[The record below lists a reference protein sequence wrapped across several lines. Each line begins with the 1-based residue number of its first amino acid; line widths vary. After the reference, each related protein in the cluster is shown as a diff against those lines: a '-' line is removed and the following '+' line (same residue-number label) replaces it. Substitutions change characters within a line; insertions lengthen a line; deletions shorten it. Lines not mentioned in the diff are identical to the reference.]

1 MLDRPDFGGVFR
13 FIIRVMRG
21 RPSRKLA
28 AVFLSLA
35 GLYAASLGAP
45 RLAFAMHETDHRFTV
60 SGYVY
65 DKQGKPVGDARIH
78 VRDLRDQKIEPV
90 TTYTDGSGYYKAVLH
105 LHNGNAGDPVQV
117 TAIEEKLGLQEA
129 KTVRAE
135 FSPND
140 LTTERQATLHIGAVP
155 EGLVPELPMR
165 WQYVVGSTIA
175 GGVIGAIF
183 WWRRRKTMTRA
194 KRRGKKG
201 SKA

>member
-13 FIIRVMRG
+13 FIRRVMRG

-35 GLYAASLGAP
+35 GLYVASLGGP

-65 DKQGKPVGDARIH
+65 DKQGKPVGDARVH

-105 LHNGNAGDPVQV
+105 LHNDNAGDPVQV

-140 LTTERQATLHIGAVP
+140 LKTERQATLHIGAVP
-155 EGLVPELPMR
+155 EGLAPGVPMY
-165 WQYVVGSTIA
+165 WQYVIGGTMA
-175 GGVIGAIF
+175 GAMIGAIF
-183 WWRRRKTMTRA
+183 WWRRRKTKNRP

>member
-1 MLDRPDFGGVFR
+1 
-13 FIIRVMRG
+13 MRG

-35 GLYAASLGAP
+35 GLCAASLGGP

-65 DKQGKPVGDARIH
+65 DKQGKPVGDARVH

-105 LHNGNAGDPVQV
+105 LHNDNAGDPVQV

-140 LTTERQATLHIGAVP
+140 LKTERQATLHIGAVP
-155 EGLVPELPMR
+155 EGLAPEVPMY
-165 WQYVVGSTIA
+165 WQYVVGGTMVGA
-175 GGVIGAIF
+175 MIGAIIC
-183 WWRRRKTMTRA
+183 WRRREVKTRA
-194 KRRGKKG
+194 KRRGKKRL
-201 SKA
+201 KA

>member
-13 FIIRVMRG
+13 FIIRVMSG

-35 GLYAASLGAP
+35 GLCAASLGGP

-65 DKQGKPVGDARIH
+65 DKQGKPVGDARVH
-78 VRDLRDQKIEPV
+78 VRDLRDSKIEPV
-90 TTYTDGSGYYKAVLH
+90 ITYTDGNGYYKAVLH

-129 KTVRAE
+129 KTVHAE
-135 FSPND
+135 FTPND
-140 LTTERQATLHIGAVP
+140 LKTERQVTVHIGAVP
-155 EGLVPELPMR
+155 EGLAPEAPIY
-165 WQYVVGSTIA
+165 WQYVVGSTMA
-175 GGVIGAIF
+175 VGVIGAIL
-183 WWRRRKTMTRA
+183 WWRRRKPKTRA

>member
-35 GLYAASLGAP
+35 ELCAASLGGP

-105 LHNGNAGDPVQV
+105 LHNDNAGDPVQV

-135 FSPND
+135 FSPKD
-140 LTTERQATLHIGAVP
+140 LTTERRATSAIGSC
-155 EGLVPELPMR
+155 
-165 WQYVVGSTIA
+165 STC
-175 GGVIGAIF
+175 
-183 WWRRRKTMTRA
+183 
-194 KRRGKKG
+194 
-201 SKA
+201 